1 MANMVFYESWLETVD
16 AFEKMMGI
24 DFAKEAIYALV
35 YLSIRGEIKTEN
47 DLILGWI
54 KGSCLPNVQSA
65 QEKYRKAVEAGKK
78 GGRPKELDYDEIY
91 RLKENGDSVKDISS
105 KMGLTEDSIRCA
117 LKRYNKMGQKGQ
129 NHDIDKEK
137 DIDKDREKEKETEIE
152 RGGSDEP
159 SQTAGAVE
167 LNECRKTAKPPQN
180 LYVNVDDNDNENAN
194 GYANGDDDG
203 VGLTEAEKSA
213 NAGKSAN
220 AETKLKV
227 VQLFKKKYK
236 YPEIQKET
244 GLEFAEIKSIIDDKE
259 HWSWWRHEVEQAKA
273 EEQSRHSRE
282 KQKIE
287 EDNMLKIV
295 QEHCEEQIDDV
306 EEVLYHYH
314 PDSMSEWDYRELTI
328 FLEKNPNK
336 KYTRFT
342 DLSNEIQHDKDEA
355 FKSYPY

>member
-16 AFEKMMGI
+16 AFEKMFGI

-35 YLSIRGEIKTEN
+35 YLSIRGEVKTEN
-47 DLILGWI
+47 DLVLGWI

-65 QEKYRKAVEAGKK
+65 QEKYRRAVEAGKK

-91 RLKENGDSVKDISS
+91 RLKDNGDSIKEIAS
-105 KMGLTEDSIRCA
+105 KMELTEDSVKSA
-117 LKRYNKMGQKGQ
+117 LKRYNKTCQKGQ
-129 NHDIDKEK
+129 NHDIDK
-137 DIDKDREKEKETEIE
+137 DIDKEKETDKETDIE

-159 SQTAGAVE
+159 
-167 LNECRKTAKPPQN
+167 L
-180 LYVNVDDNDNENAN
+180 
-194 GYANGDDDG
+194 
-203 VGLTEAEKSA
+203 KSA

-236 YPEIQKET
+236 YAQIQKET
-244 GLEFAEIKSIIDDKE
+244 GLDFGEISSIINDKE
-259 HWSWWRHEVEQAKA
+259 HWSWWENEVKQAK
-273 EEQSRHSRE
+273 EEERSRRSRE

-295 QEHCEEQIDDV
+295 REHCEEPID
-306 EEVLYHYH
+306 EKEVLEHYCSE
-314 PDSMSEWDYRELTI
+314 SMSEWYYSDLLSFFKI
-328 FLEKNPNK
+328 NPNK
-336 KYTRFT
+336 KYTRFR
-342 DLSNEIQHDKDEA
+342 DLSNDIQHDKDEA

>member
-91 RLKENGDSVKDISS
+91 RLKENGDSVKDIAS

-137 DIDKDREKEKETEIE
+137 DIDKDREKEKKIE

-159 SQTAGAVE
+159 SQTANAASPPA
-167 LNECRKTAKPPQN
+167 TAESKI
-180 LYVNVDDNDNENAN
+180 
-194 GYANGDDDG
+194 
-203 VGLTEAEKSA
+203 
-213 NAGKSAN
+213 
-220 AETKLKV
+220 KV
-227 VQLFKKKYK
+227 VRLFSKGTSYLDITKK
-236 YPEIQKET
+236 T
-244 GLEFAEIKSIIDDKE
+244 GVPDYQIREIIDTWKTDKKIE
-259 HWSWWRHEVEQAKA
+259 IYWKHEAEQAK
-273 EEQSRHSRE
+273 EEERSKRSRE

-287 EDNMLKIV
+287 EDNMIKLV
-295 QEHCEEQIDDV
+295 QEHCEEPIDDV
-306 EEVLYHYH
+306 ERVLYHYH
-314 PDSMSEWDYRELTI
+314 PDSMSEWDYRELII

-342 DLSNEIQHDKDEA
+342 DLSNDIQHDKDEA
-355 FKSYPY
+355 FKHYSD

>member
-35 YLSIRGEIKTEN
+35 YLSIRGEVKTEN

-65 QEKYRKAVEAGKK
+65 QEKYRRAVEAGKK

-91 RLKENGDSVKDISS
+91 RLKESGVSVKDISS
-105 KMGLTEDSIRCA
+105 KMGLTEDSVRSA
-117 LKRYNKMGQKGQ
+117 LKRYNRMGQKGQ
-129 NHDIDKEK
+129 NHDIDKDN
-137 DIDKDREKEKETEIE
+137 DIDREKEREKEKEIE

-159 SQTAGAVE
+159 LRSAVAGFTSS
-167 LNECRKTAKPPQN
+167 RKTAKPPQN
-180 LYVNVDDNDNENAN
+180 LYVNEDANDNENENAN
-194 GYANGDDDG
+194 GDEDG
-203 VGLTEAEKSA
+203 VGLAEANKSA
-213 NAGKSAN
+213 DAGKSAN
-220 AETKLKV
+220 AEVKLKV

-236 YPEIQKET
+236 YAQIQKET
-244 GLEFAEIKSIIDDKE
+244 GLEFGEISSIINDKE
-259 HWSWWRHEVEQAKA
+259 HWSWWENEVKQAN
-273 EEQSRHSRE
+273 EEERSRRSRE

-295 QEHCEEQIDDV
+295 REHCEEPID
-306 EEVLYHYH
+306 EKEVLEHYCSE
-314 PDSMSEWDYRELTI
+314 SMSEWYYSDLLSFFKI
-328 FLEKNPNK
+328 NPNK
-336 KYTRFT
+336 KYKRFR
-342 DLSNEIQHDKDEA
+342 DLSNDIQHDKDEA